1 MAIPLLVMAL
11 AKQLLKKKLIEEAG
25 KQGTGDSNWQK
36 VASLM
41 GGSKSKDTANL
52 KATDEGSFLKGKV
65 PVAPA
70 NYYKSS
76 QAQLSPSFAQK
87 VGNYTS
93 KFINGNAYAEEE
105 NRGSTPMPSYN
116 PQQSTQYVPG
126 PTSKIPSAYQDSVN
140 SRQSSDSTAE
150 AIGFGRG
157 FIDALTSQARPESFY
172 DARQGRKTA
181 YQSGSLIPSI
191 IMNKLGMDTPA
202 EAASNEAL
210 YQQRKNLQGMQPVI
224 DPETGAIQYFR
235 AKGSVFQPPALGEKE
250 QIIEQGKVDRS
261 MGRQIQET
269 KGFVNQFDRSY
280 SELNKAIPNIGDTGI
295 SGLVGRGVGKVG
307 EKMGNFPETTAFLK
321 ELEPKANLMARNI
334 EGGRITDQDR
344 AIYSKSFANALSAPS
359 ATNTRLMSNSLV
371 DAYNKGGNIDNILG
385 ILQSSQSD
393 VLQDVVK
400 QVNEQIGNNSA
411 DILQPQRNV
420 TPDPLGLR

>member
-1 MAIPLLVMAL
+1 MKHYINRE
-11 AKQLLKKKLIEEAG
+11 KIY
-25 KQGTGDSNWQK
+25 K
-36 VASLM
+36 VS
-41 GGSKSKDTANL
+41 
-52 KATDEGSFLKGKV
+52 
-65 PVAPA
+65 
-70 NYYKSS
+70 
-76 QAQLSPSFAQK
+76 
-87 VGNYTS
+87 
-93 KFINGNAYAEEE
+93 
-105 NRGSTPMPSYN
+105 
-116 PQQSTQYVPG
+116 
-126 PTSKIPSAYQDSVN
+126 
-140 SRQSSDSTAE
+140 
-150 AIGFGRG
+150 
-157 FIDALTSQARPESFY
+157 
-172 DARQGRKTA
+172 
-181 YQSGSLIPSI
+181 
-191 IMNKLGMDTPA
+191 
-202 EAASNEAL
+202 
-210 YQQRKNLQGMQPVI
+210 PVI
-224 DPETGAIQYFR
+224 APETGAIQYFR